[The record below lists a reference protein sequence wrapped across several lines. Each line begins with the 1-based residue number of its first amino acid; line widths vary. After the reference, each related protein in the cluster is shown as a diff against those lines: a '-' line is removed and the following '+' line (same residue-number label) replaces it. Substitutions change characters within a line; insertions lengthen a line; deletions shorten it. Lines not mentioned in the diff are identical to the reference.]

1 MIPRFADAQD
11 PEPQHS
17 SELNQLQEL
26 RQSSVEFHD
35 YADRVIEMVRHGHKD
50 RAINFVE
57 KTFDPLINTPLVTPL
72 VPRQNLIRAENGVIP
87 RCDV

>member
-1 MIPRFADAQD
+1 VIPRFADAQD

-57 KTFDPLINTPLVTPL
+57 KTFDPLINTPLV
-72 VPRQNLIRAENGVIP
+72 PRQNLIRAENGVIP